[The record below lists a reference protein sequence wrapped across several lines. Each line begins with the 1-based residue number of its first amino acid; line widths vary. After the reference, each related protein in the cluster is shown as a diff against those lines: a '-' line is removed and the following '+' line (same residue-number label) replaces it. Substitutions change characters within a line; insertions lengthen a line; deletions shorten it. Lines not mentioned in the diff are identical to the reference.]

1 MKKLLLLLALML
13 VFVMASCGQTEED
26 VDYKNG
32 GDTSAGETDNAEGED
47 AGKTDDTEI
56 KRSLLNNY
64 LKVVRSV
71 SDKQRTINEYL
82 GELANAEAEAA
93 TVETLKADAITAAEK
108 AAATI
113 DGFTLENLDEDTTAK
128 FEEVLVELKA
138 AYDEY
143 ATALAAEEV
152 DVTAAEAKITA
163 GNDKLNILFEEK
175 GLLAPNFS
183 KEIN

>member
-13 VFVMASCGQTEED
+13 VLVLAACGQTEED
-26 VDYKNG
+26 ADKTSG
-32 GDTSAGETDNAEGED
+32 GDTNAGETNNAEGED
-47 AGKTDDTEI
+47 ASKTDEMAL
-56 KRSLLNNY
+56 KSSLLNNY
-64 LKVVRSV
+64 LEVVRSV
-71 SDKQRTINEYL
+71 SDKQKAINAYL

-93 TVETLKADAITAAEK
+93 TVETLKADAITAAEE
-108 AAATI
+108 AVASI
-113 DGFTLENLDEDTTAK
+113 DGFTIENLDEDTTAK
-128 FEEVLVELKA
+128 FEEVLVELKG

-163 GNDKLNILFEEK
+163 SNDKLNILFEEK
-175 GLLAPNFS
+175 GLNAPNFS